1 MKKIIFVYGG
11 WEGHQPK
18 ETTEIFAKI
27 MEKEG
32 YDIEMECARLW
43 VIYKKFDRF

>member
-32 YDIEMECARLW
+32 YDIEMECALGYR
-43 VIYKKFDRF
+43 